1 LKLAVALA
9 WHALPF
15 EDLLALVR
23 RAEDAGFAAV
33 FVDGDVSQLASR
45 GDGDVLDGW
54 TLTTALIA
62 KTARIPIGSIRLVHH
77 WNTARLAQ
85 AVATLE
91 RVAPERLR
99 FLCSIGAQPADARF
113 GLPFPTAA
121 DRITWLDESL
131 GALRRL
137 WAGEDVRLD
146 GRFVRLAGARV
157 RPLPRGGRMPIEVA
171 GRGPRLLDVVAAH
184 ANVWDL
190 NLPPLARCVSPA
202 VAALE
207 EACRRRSR
215 DPASIARSMWIF
227 TRPGLTPGSAALR
240 EAWRRWNPWFAD
252 VSELEIDEAA
262 AAGPGA
268 ACRDRIESLTSRFGL
283 DHPVA
288 DLSGLPADAAR
299 QALDALTA

>member
-1 LKLAVALA
+1 LKLAIALA

-15 EDLLALVR
+15 EDLLALVQ

-33 FVDGDVSQLASR
+33 FVDGDVSQLPSR
-45 GDGDVLDGW
+45 GEGDVLDGW
-54 TLTTALIA
+54 TLTTTLVAR
-62 KTARIPIGSIRLVHH
+62 TTRIPIGSIRLVHH
-77 WNTARLAQ
+77 WHAARLAQ
-85 AVATLE
+85 AIATLE

-113 GLPFPTAA
+113 GLPFPPAA
-121 DRITWLDESL
+121 ERIAWLDECL

-137 WAGEDVRLD
+137 WAGEDVTLD

-157 RPLPRGGRMPIEVA
+157 RPLPRGGRMPIEIA
-171 GRGPRLLDVVAAH
+171 GRGPRLLEVIAAH
-184 ANVWDL
+184 ADVWDL
-190 NLPPLARCVSPA
+190 NLPPLERLVTPA

-207 EACRRRSR
+207 TACRRRGR

-227 TRPGLTPGSAALR
+227 TRPGLAPGSVALR

-252 VSELEIDEAA
+252 VGDREIDHAV
-262 AAGPGA
+262 AAGSGP
-268 ACRDRIESLTSRFGL
+268 ACRERIGALAAGFGL

-288 DLSGLPADAAR
+288 DLSGLPIDAAR
-299 QALDALTA
+299 QALDALAD